1 MAIHSPRRSNM
12 GKEIMGISKVV
23 GCAAT
28 VLFSAAIYLKKSGF
42 TYMPIPL
49 LVGALVGYSVS
60 IASHPSINLPALLG
74 KRSDGSFPLWAKF
87 IFGPYLVS
95 VRLYAV
101 LKRLKRRESLYNEV
115 SENLYVGG
123 WPTSPSQMPP
133 GDPVVIDCTCELPK
147 GSFINKDAYFCIPLW
162 DSRSPSPAQIESAA
176 RWACQKRA
184 EKKPIYIHCANGHG
198 RSVCV
203 MCALLVELGVAES
216 WKDAEKMIREKRPF
230 IRMNA
235 HHRKNLEEWTKQ
247 RITSKTG

>member
-1 MAIHSPRRSNM
+1 
-12 GKEIMGISKVV
+12 MGISKVV

-60 IASHPSINLPALLG
+60 IASHPSINLPSLLG

-162 DSRSPSPAQIESAA
+162 DSRSPSPAQIESAV

-184 EKKPIYIHCANGHG
+184 EKKPIYIHCANGKNPLYFQLVTLG
-198 RSVCV
+198 DTN
-203 MCALLVELGVAES
+203 LLMVFFGFS
-216 WKDAEKMIREKRPF
+216 F
-230 IRMNA
+230 I
-235 HHRKNLEEWTKQ
+235 
-247 RITSKTG
+247 SFS